1 LDGHKGGQSPPFVF
15 FRTRSTAFGGAHLF
29 TAATDSYNASE
40 TLVNSA
46 SGETLMR
53 YTMKLAAVA
62 AGKLAAA
69 AASATLV
76 AAALAPPAMA
86 GCQRFGFT
94 VNDYGKDG
102 PTKDAKE
109 LLDKQITKKLAER
122 GITKFTTGTKTVK
135 CELFLNFIVFDE
147 HTCTAEA
154 TACWDGAPLP
164 KGETTAAVQSNAAKP
179 TDAKSSDAKP
189 SDAKPAKTA
198 TMKTTASKPADAAVK
213 AAEPATPAADT
224 SKAAEPAK
232 AADAPAAATDA
243 PKPAA
248 Q

>member
-1 LDGHKGGQSPPFVF
+1 
-15 FRTRSTAFGGAHLF
+15 
-29 TAATDSYNASE
+29 
-40 TLVNSA
+40 
-46 SGETLMR
+46 MR
-53 YTMKLAAVA
+53 YTIMRNTL
-62 AGKLAAA
+62 KLAAA

-76 AAALAPPAMA
+76 AAALAPPALA

-109 LLDKQITKKLAER
+109 LLDKHITKKLAER
-122 GITKFTTGTKTVK
+122 GVTKFTTGTKTVT

-164 KGETTAAVQSNAAKP
+164 KGETTAAGDSKAAKP
-179 TDAKSSDAKP
+179 AETKSSDAKP

-198 TMKTTASKPADAAVK
+198 TMKTTASKPAAAAAK
-213 AAEPATPAADT
+213 TAEPEKPAAAAAPAADAP
-224 SKAAEPAK
+224 KAVEPAK
-232 AADAPAAATDA
+232 AADTPAVTPDTA
-243 PKPAA
+243 KPAA

>member
-1 LDGHKGGQSPPFVF
+1 
-15 FRTRSTAFGGAHLF
+15 
-29 TAATDSYNASE
+29 
-40 TLVNSA
+40 
-46 SGETLMR
+46 MR
-53 YTMKLAAVA
+53 YTMKLAA
-62 AGKLAAA
+62 A
-69 AASATLV
+69 AASAALV
-76 AAALAPPAMA
+76 AAALAPPAFA

-109 LLDKQITKKLAER
+109 LLDKQISKKLAER

-164 KGETTAAVQSNAAKP
+164 KGETTAAVESKAAKP
-179 TDAKSSDAKP
+179 ADSKASEAKSSA
-189 SDAKPAKTA
+189 AKPAKTA
-198 TMKTTASKPADAAVK
+198 TMKTTASKPADAAAKAPDAAKPVAADAPSADAAK
-213 AAEPATPAADT
+213 AAEPVKAADT
-224 SKAAEPAK
+224 
-232 AADAPAAATDA
+232 PAAATDA
-243 PKPAA
+243 AKPAG

>member
-1 LDGHKGGQSPPFVF
+1 M
-15 FRTRSTAFGGAHLF
+15 A
-29 TAATDSYNASE
+29 
-40 TLVNSA
+40 
-46 SGETLMR
+46 MR
-53 YTMKLAAVA
+53 NTMKLAAAAVGTAVA
-62 AGKLAAA
+62 
-69 AASATLV
+69 
-76 AAALAPPAMA
+76 AAALASPAMA

-102 PTKDAKE
+102 PTKDAKA
-109 LLDKQITKKLAER
+109 LLDKQISKNLAER

-164 KGETTAAVQSNAAKP
+164 KGETTAAVDSNAAKS
-179 TDAKSSDAKP
+179 TDAKSSEAK
-189 SDAKPAKTA
+189 SSAAKPAKTA
-198 TMKTTASKPADAAVK
+198 TMKTTASKPGDAAAK
-213 AAEPATPAADT
+213 AAEPAKPASVDAP
-224 SKAAEPAK
+224 KAAEPAK